1 MVTLQPS
8 EAESGDSQR
17 VAVPVFRRRF
27 ATARPAK
34 NGDPPPPESCGVASW
49 HQRSDPPQAERGDVP
64 VTAFRNRNPDAVSV
78 PHLAEVLRTMK
89 HATVVVLML
98 AAIVLP
104 GVAFAT
110 VPPDKPRKTKPKA
123 ELGFKNPV
131 RKISAMMK
139 KAGKLLDQLETGDPT
154 QDEQKKIL
162 EELDKL
168 IEMAEKSSSSQQ
180 QQQQQQ
186 RERNKTRNTRQQPQN
201 SGNTGGSPMQ
211 SERDVF
217 RAVRPRLGAGA
228 PDARQMW
235 GKLPEATRDEILQ
248 LLNEKLPLKYQQLL
262 KLYFKAL
269 SEKK

>member
-1 MVTLQPS
+1 
-8 EAESGDSQR
+8 
-17 VAVPVFRRRF
+17 
-27 ATARPAK
+27 
-34 NGDPPPPESCGVASW
+34 
-49 HQRSDPPQAERGDVP
+49 
-64 VTAFRNRNPDAVSV
+64 
-78 PHLAEVLRTMK
+78 MK
-89 HATVVVLML
+89 HTMVLML
-98 AAIVLP
+98 VAVVLT

-110 VPPDKPRKTKPKA
+110 VPSDKPGKTKPKA
-123 ELGFKNPV
+123 EVDFKNPV

-168 IEMAEKSSSSQQ
+168 IEMAEKSSSSSS
-180 QQQQQQ
+180 QQQQQ
-186 RERNKTRNTRQQPQN
+186 RDRNKTKNAKQQPQN
-201 SGNTGGSPMQ
+201 SGGRGSTPMG